1 MVAANHGEKIMRRLA
16 LLVPVLLL
24 AACDSKPEVSMEN
37 ATPEQVAAEMKK
49 SGVAEDLRKPG
60 QWSTTM
66 TVAQIEAP
74 GMPPEALK
82 QMQAMMGSGKTDQRC
97 VTAEE
102 LKQVDSFIGQNN
114 ANCVFDHYRVAGGK
128 IDGKATCKSG
138 AVKQLMEMN
147 GNFTENSSDMTIR
160 SETSGGPPGQNM
172 TVTMNIKSKRLGDC
186 QPSTPAAPTQG

>member
-1 MVAANHGEKIMRRLA
+1 MMRRLA
-16 LLVPVLLL
+16 LLVPALLL

-82 QMQAMMGSGKTDQRC
+82 QMQTMMGNGQTTERC

-114 ANCVFDHYRVAGGK
+114 ANCVFDHYRVSGGK
-128 IDGKATCKSG
+128 IDGKATCTQG
-138 AVKQLMEMN
+138 AVKQLMTMN
-147 GNFTENSSDMTIR
+147 GDFNESSSDMTIR
-160 SETSGGPPGQNM
+160 SETNGGPPGQNM
-172 TVTMNIKSKRLGDC
+172 TVTMNIKSKRLGEC
-186 QPSTPAAPTQG
+186 QASTPAAPTQG